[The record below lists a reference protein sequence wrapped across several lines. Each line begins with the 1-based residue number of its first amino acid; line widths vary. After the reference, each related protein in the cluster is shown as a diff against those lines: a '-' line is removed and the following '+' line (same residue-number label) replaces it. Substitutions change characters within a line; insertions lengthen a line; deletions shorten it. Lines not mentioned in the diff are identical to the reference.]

1 MDSKHQFWRTET
13 IRHMHLASH
22 SNDGFGNADNS
33 VAIAELR
40 PPCDKKEIRVDRDS
54 KRQSA
59 HKRHRGFL
67 ARLCNPCDQ
76 NESEGLFARFMRSGS
91 GVTMVEF
98 ALVGPL
104 FLLLTFAIVD
114 NGLVLFMQT
123 ILDNATREAARQIEI
138 GKVQLSGDT
147 TGTGLFKTTLCN
159 NLGGLIPCA
168 SLKWHVQSSAVSFAS
183 MSSAVTANGTGQMTS
198 TGFDAGTAQSFVL
211 VQVGYTQ
218 PYFIPALARISGST
232 GNLLLVSTVA
242 LQNEH
247 YQ

>member
-1 MDSKHQFWRTET
+1 MNFARTET

-22 SNDGFGNADNS
+22 ITDGLGDAANAS
-33 VAIAELR
+33 AAKAGFR
-40 PPCDKKEIRVDRDS
+40 TPCDKKEIHSYRDL
-54 KRQSA
+54 KRQPA
-59 HKRHRGFL
+59 HKRHLGFF
-67 ARLCNPCDQ
+67 ARLRNPCHQD
-76 NESEGLFARFMRSGS
+76 ESQGLFARFLRSRS

-168 SLKWHVQSSAVSFAS
+168 SLKWHVQSSTVSFAS
-183 MSSAVTANGTGQMTS
+183 MSSAVTANGSGQMTS
-198 TGFDAGTAQSFVL
+198 TGFDAGTAQSYVL

-218 PYFIPALARISGST
+218 PYFIPALARISGAT

>member
-1 MDSKHQFWRTET
+1 MHSVNHISKNGIAGT
-13 IRHMHLASH
+13 
-22 SNDGFGNADNS
+22 
-33 VAIAELR
+33 AIVRAAKGEVRLF
-40 PPCDKKEIRVDRDS
+40 CDKKEIPGSRESNVLRANKGRPGFFARLRDTS
-54 KRQSA
+54 DPKES
-59 HKRHRGFL
+59 HSLL
-67 ARLCNPCDQ
+67 ARFL
-76 NESEGLFARFMRSGS
+76 RSRG

-147 TGTGLFKTTLCN
+147 TGNGLFKTTLCN
-159 NLGGLIPCA
+159 NLGRLISCA
-168 SLKWHVQSSAVSFAS
+168 SLQWRVQSSAVSFAS
-183 MSSAVTANGTGQMTS
+183 LNPAVTANGAGQMTS
-198 TGFDAGTAQSFVL
+198 TGFSAGTAQSFVL

-242 LQNEH
+242 QQNEH

>member
-1 MDSKHQFWRTET
+1 MNFGRTET
-13 IRHMHLASH
+13 IRHMLSVNHISK
-22 SNDGFGNADNS
+22 NGIADA
-33 VAIAELR
+33 AIAPTAKVELR
-40 PPCDKKEIRVDRDS
+40 PPCDKKEIQGSRKSNVLRVNKGRPGFFTRLRDTS
-54 KRQSA
+54 D
-59 HKRHRGFL
+59 HE
-67 ARLCNPCDQ
+67 
-76 NESEGLFARFMRSGS
+76 ESQGLFARFLRSRS

-147 TGTGLFKTTLCN
+147 TGSGLFKTTLCN

-168 SLKWHVQSSAVSFAS
+168 SLQWRVQSSAVSFAS
-183 MSSAVTANGTGQMTS
+183 LNPAVTANGAGQMTT
-198 TGFDAGTAQSFVL
+198 TGFSAGTAQSFVL

-242 LQNEH
+242 QQNEH

>member
-1 MDSKHQFWRTET
+1 MDSVSYTF
-13 IRHMHLASH
+13 
-22 SNDGFGNADNS
+22 NDGLNDDANAP
-33 VAIAELR
+33 AAKGELR
-40 PPCDKKEIRVDRDS
+40 PPCDKKEIHRRREP
-54 KRQSA
+54 KLLPAQMR
-59 HKRHRGFL
+59 RRGFFPRLRDTADLKQSQGLL
-67 ARLCNPCDQ
+67 ARFL
-76 NESEGLFARFMRSGS
+76 RSRS

-104 FLLLTFAIVD
+104 FLLLTFAIAD

-147 TGTGLFKTTLCN
+147 DGTGLFKTTLCN

-168 SLKWHVQSSAVSFAS
+168 SLQWRVQSSTVSFAS
-183 MSSAVTANGTGQMTS
+183 LSPGVTANGAGQMS
-198 TGFDAGTAQSFVL
+198 ITGFPTAPASPPQSYVL

-242 LQNEH
+242 LQTEH

>member
-1 MDSKHQFWRTET
+1 
-13 IRHMHLASH
+13 MHSVSH
-22 SNDGFGNADNS
+22 FSRNGFAGAADAP
-33 VAIAELR
+33 VAKGELR
-40 PPCDKKEIRVDRDS
+40 PPCDKKEIHGRRELNLLP
-54 KRQSA
+54 A
-59 HKRHRGFL
+59 HKRHRRGIF
-67 ARLCNPCDQ
+67 ARLRDTSDHKDNQGP
-76 NESEGLFARFMRSGS
+76 FARFLRSRS

-138 GKVQLSGDT
+138 GKVQLAGDT
-147 TGTGLFKTTLCN
+147 DGTGLFKTTLCN

-168 SLKWHVQSSAVSFAS
+168 SLQWRVQSSAVSFAS
-183 MSSAVTANGTGQMTS
+183 LNPAVTANGSGQMTT
-198 TGFDAGTAQSFVL
+198 TGFSAGTAQSFVL

-242 LQNEH
+242 QQNEH

>member
-1 MDSKHQFWRTET
+1 M
-13 IRHMHLASH
+13 
-22 SNDGFGNADNS
+22 NS
-33 VAIAELR
+33 VSETFNHGLNDAANTLGAKGELR
-40 PPCDKKEIRVDRDS
+40 PSCDKKEILGSRGSKLPPARVHR
-54 KRQSA
+54 
-59 HKRHRGFL
+59 RGFFS
-67 ARLCNPCDQ
+67 RLRDTADHKQ
-76 NESEGLFARFMRSGS
+76 SHGLFARFLRSRS

-104 FLLLTFAIVD
+104 FLLLTFAIAD

-138 GKVQLSGDT
+138 GKVQLSGDL
-147 TGTGLFKTTLCN
+147 TGNGLFKTTLCN

-168 SLKWHVQSSAVSFAS
+168 SLQWRVQASTVSFAS
-183 MSSAVTANGTGQMTS
+183 LSAGVSANGAGQMST
-198 TGFDAGTAQSFVL
+198 TGFDAATPQSYVL

-242 LQNEH
+242 LQTEH